1 MTFCRFRTSFSVLE
15 APVPDLSGKGVGWN
29 PESGLG
35 SRSELHELPFL
46 NVVPDSDMTFLKM
59 FLFISHLTIIF
70 FYSVL
75 LLPKLQMDKPLLD
88 LVFKVFHPILR

>member
-1 MTFCRFRTSFSVLE
+1 MLWRHLKLQSGCGQRCPLVHLVRDLLDARHRPEYMTFCRFRTSFSVLE

-46 NVVPDSDMTFLKM
+46 DVVPDSDMTF
-59 FLFISHLTIIF
+59 
-70 FYSVL
+70 
-75 LLPKLQMDKPLLD
+75 
-88 LVFKVFHPILR
+88 